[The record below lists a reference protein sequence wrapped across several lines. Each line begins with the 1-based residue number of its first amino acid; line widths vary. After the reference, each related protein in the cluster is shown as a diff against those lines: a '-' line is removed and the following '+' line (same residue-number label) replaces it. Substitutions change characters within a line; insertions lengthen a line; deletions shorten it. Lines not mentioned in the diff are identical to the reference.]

1 MAIASKNTL
10 SYRLTDKARTE
21 TASEGGRLRPSL
33 RKLLEGV
40 GDGATFEE
48 VWCTVPQVGEAK
60 LREVLQKLVSGGYL
74 EAVYHNVTESDLD
87 ITRYFTRPVVE
98 PTIYQRQQAEQA
110 TIMGMRSLKQSGYY
124 VHILNRSDRRA
135 APHSGGKFNV
145 LIIDGDERNTLVV
158 ARALL
163 LAGIDTRAAKR
174 RDEIVAELARQPPVD
189 VIAMDVV
196 LPDVIGLELLGRLR
210 QHPFFKT
217 VPVIVMT
224 ARAQHE
230 DVVAALAYGANG
242 YMTKPFKPEA
252 LLDSVKAVLGL

>member
-10 SYRLTDKARTE
+10 SYKLTERARIE
-21 TASEGGRLRPSL
+21 TAREDGKLRPSL
-33 RKLLEGV
+33 RKLLTTV

-48 VWCTVPQVGEAK
+48 VWSSVPQLDEAK
-60 LREVLQKLVSGGYL
+60 LREVLTKLVSGGLL
-74 EAVYHNVTESDLD
+74 EAVYSNVTESDLD
-87 ITRYFTRPVVE
+87 ITRYFNRPVVE

-110 TIMGMRSLKQSGYY
+110 TLMGMRDLKQAGYY
-124 VHILNRSDRRA
+124 VHILNRSAQRA
-135 APHSGGKFNV
+135 VPHSGGKYNV
-145 LIIDGDERNTLVV
+145 LIVDGDERNTLVV

-163 LAGIDTRAAKR
+163 LAGIDTRAARR

-189 VIAMDVV
+189 AIAMDVV

-252 LLDSVKAVLGL
+252 LLESVKSVLGL

>member
-1 MAIASKNTL
+1 MAFGSKNTL
-10 SYRLTDKARTE
+10 SYKLTGKARSA
-21 TASEGGRLRPSL
+21 TASEDGKLRPSL
-33 RKLLEGV
+33 RKLLASI
-40 GDGATFEE
+40 GDGATFGE
-48 VWCTVPQVGEAK
+48 VWSNVPQLGEAK

-74 EAVYHNVTESDLD
+74 EVLYSNVTASDLD
-87 ITRYFTRPVVE
+87 ITRYFARPVVE
-98 PTIYQRQQAEQA
+98 PTIHQRQQAEQA
-110 TIMGMRSLKQSGYY
+110 TLMGMRSLKRAGYY
-124 VHILNRSDRRA
+124 VNILNRSDRRA
-135 APHSGGKFNV
+135 VPHSGGKYNV
-145 LIIDGDERNTLVV
+145 LIIDGDESATLVMV
-158 ARALL
+158 RALL
-163 LAGIDTRAAKR
+163 LAGMDTRAAAR

-189 VIAMDVV
+189 AIAMDVA

-252 LLDSVKAVLGL
+252 LLESVKAVLGL

>member
-10 SYRLTDKARTE
+10 SYKLTDKARPEAQGT
-21 TASEGGRLRPSL
+21 GGKLRPSL
-33 RKLLEGV
+33 RKLLASI

-48 VWCTVPQVGEAK
+48 IWGSVPQVDEAK
-60 LREVLQKLVSGGYL
+60 LREVLQKLVSGGYI
-74 EAVYHNVTESDLD
+74 EAIYSNVTASDLD
-87 ITRYFTRPVVE
+87 ITRYFNRPVVE
-98 PTIYQRQQAEQA
+98 PTIHQRKQAEQA
-110 TIMGMRSLKQSGYY
+110 TIVGMRSLKQSGYY
-124 VHILNRSDRRA
+124 VNILNRSATRA
-135 APHSGGKFNV
+135 APHSGGKYNV
-145 LIIDGDERNTLVV
+145 LIIDSDERNTLVM
-158 ARALL
+158 ARTLL
-163 LAGIDTRAAKR
+163 LAGIDTRAAVR

-189 VIAMDVV
+189 VVAMDVV

-242 YMTKPFKPEA
+242 YMTKPFKPES
-252 LLDSVKAVLGL
+252 LLESVKAVLGL